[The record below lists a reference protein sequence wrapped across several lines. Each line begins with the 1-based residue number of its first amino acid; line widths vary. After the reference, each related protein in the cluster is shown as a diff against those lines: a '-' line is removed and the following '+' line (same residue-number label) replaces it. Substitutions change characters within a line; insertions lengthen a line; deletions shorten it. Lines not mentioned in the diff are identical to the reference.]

1 MVRIKVAHKAQPTA
15 SLMFSPHFD
24 DICDILMNKQKN
36 VNGDINYKFV
46 FLYIIGTNQT
56 AYMMQLI
63 A

>member
-1 MVRIKVAHKAQPTA
+1 MVTFYLFV
-15 SLMFSPHFD
+15 L
-24 DICDILMNKQKN
+24 CLNKQTKN

-63 A
+63 AWTVLMVV